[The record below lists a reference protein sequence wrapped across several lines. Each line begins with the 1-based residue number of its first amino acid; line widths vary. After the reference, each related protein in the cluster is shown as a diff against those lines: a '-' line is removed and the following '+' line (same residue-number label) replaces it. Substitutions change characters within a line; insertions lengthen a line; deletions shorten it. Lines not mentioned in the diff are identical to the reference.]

1 MSSSNVSTWFLLAAC
16 LYCNAV
22 AVDMCSDPDRSLSV
36 DETTECIM
44 DSMRD
49 EIDGLKGKVLEEEM
63 NVVKCLS
70 EKNALDHKFSMLFA
84 AQQDRSIE
92 EVSFMNTALDA
103 HSALKRKYEALQKDH
118 AKLQHEVRFL
128 MGLIHHRE
136 AEGRTADTS
145 TLPEVSPPAPIVER
159 SPPAPIVVTAEETT
173 GPFTGNYTTPQFM

>member
-1 MSSSNVSTWFLLAAC
+1 MMSSSNVSTWFLLAAC
-16 LYCNAV
+16 LCCNAV

-49 EIDGLKGKVLEEEM
+49 EIDGLKAKVLEGEM
-63 NVVKCLS
+63 SVVKCLS
-70 EKNALDHKFSMLFA
+70 EKEAARLKFSMHA
-84 AQQDRSIE
+84 AQPKED
-92 EVSFMNTALDA
+92 VSLSFITDAMDA
-103 HSALKRKYEALQKDH
+103 HLALKLKYEALQKDH

-136 AEGRTADTS
+136 AEGRPTDTL
-145 TLPEVSPPAPIVER
+145 TPTERSPPAHIMER

>member
-1 MSSSNVSTWFLLAAC
+1 MMSSSNVSTWFLLAVC
-16 LYCNAV
+16 LCCNAV

-44 DSMRD
+44 GHMRD
-49 EIDGLKGKVLEEEM
+49 EIDGLKAKVLEGEM

-70 EKNALDHKFSMLFA
+70 EKEAARLKFSMHS
-84 AQQDRSIE
+84 AQPTED
-92 EVSFMNTALDA
+92 VSLSFITDAMDA
-103 HSALKRKYEALQKDH
+103 HLALKRKYEALQKDH

-136 AEGRTADTS
+136 AEGRPTDTL
-145 TLPEVSPPAPIVER
+145 TPTER

>member
-16 LYCNAV
+16 LCCNAV
-22 AVDMCSDPDRSLSV
+22 AVDMCGDPDRSLSV
-36 DETTECIM
+36 HETPDCIM
-44 DSMRD
+44 SHMRD
-49 EIDGLKGKVLEEEM
+49 EIDRLKGEVLEEEM

-103 HSALKRKYEALQKDH
+103 HLALKRKYEALQKDH

-136 AEGRTADTS
+136 AEGRPADTS
-145 TLPEVSPPAPIVER
+145 TTTER